1 MRTRWDAVQAGE
13 VELPINRELGF
24 EFVPGDAASAGVE
37 LRWTV
42 PDALCNSEGNLQG
55 GMLAAFADSALGA
68 ASATVLPE
76 DHYPALAEMKISILR
91 PAPAGTTLTVRG
103 EVLKHGSRL
112 MFVEAEVTD
121 ESGKLIATA
130 TGTSVPI
137 PT

>member
-1 MRTRWDAVQAGE
+1 MRTRWEAVQAGE

-24 EFVPGDAASAGVE
+24 EFVSGDTDTGVK
-37 LRWTV
+37 LQWSV
-42 PDALCNSEGNLQG
+42 PEALCNSEGNLQG

-91 PAPAGTTLTVRG
+91 PAPAGTTITVRG

-121 ESGKLIATA
+121 ESGKLIAKA
-130 TGTSVPI
+130 TGTSVPVQI
-137 PT
+137 

>member
-13 VELPINRELGF
+13 VDLPVNRELGF
-24 EFVPGDAASAGVE
+24 EFVAGSAEEGVE

-42 PDALCNSEGNLQG
+42 PEALCNSEGNLQG

-68 ASATVLPE
+68 ASATVLSD
-76 DHYPALAEMKISILR
+76 DHYPALAEMKISIFR
-91 PAPAGTTLTVRG
+91 PAPGGMALTVRG
-103 EVLKHGSRL
+103 KVLKHGRRL
-112 MFVEAEVTD
+112 MFVEAEVSD
-121 ESGKLIATA
+121 PDGKTIAKA